1 MPLFPTCV
9 KLHRRCRDLL
19 GSRRSRSRC
28 RRARPAIDQA
38 NLGSCVRQISS
49 FVRGMPPLRYLACQ
63 QVANGRPRLNNLEW
77 TLTQATKLD
86 QLSLGLSGGHFE
98 IRDEN
103 ALCAVRTRQRER
115 AAARTAELN
124 GCLGSH
130 CEAAAVAR
138 QRSGTVAAAP
148 LAWQMAASR
157 RRGPGEG
164 GPKVISRR
172 GKNKYINKRMNKN
185 PRT

>member
-1 MPLFPTCV
+1 LSSRQASDRSGEPRFMCSSDIVLIAGC
-9 KLHRRCRDLL
+9 
-19 GSRRSRSRC
+19 RRSARLSAGGQWTVATQQLGVDTNTSDQTRS
-28 RRARPAIDQA
+28 AQPRPQ
-38 NLGSCVRQISS
+38 
-49 FVRGMPPLRYLACQ
+49 
-63 QVANGRPRLNNLEW
+63 
-77 TLTQATKLD
+77 
-86 QLSLGLSGGHFE
+86 
-98 IRDEN
+98 
-103 ALCAVRTRQRER
+103 RTRTHCSPCGEDREGR

-172 GKNKYINKRMNKN
+172 GKKINKIKG
-185 PRT
+185 